1 MSVEQI
7 SKNLEKNIT
16 IIENAFQ
23 NCGDIVKRRFFVG
36 EKKDIAVYMIYTD
49 NIVNGSA
56 IEESILTNIMNRCRI
71 DGKKE
76 GMLKRLN
83 EEVIAIGEM
92 NEVKTF
98 QEIFDAVLLGDTI
111 LLMDEN
117 DIALQASTKGFP
129 SRGVSEAKTEVVV
142 QGPKDAF
149 TEIGATN
156 IVLIRRRIRD
166 TKLKVKRTKVGKRS
180 KTDVAILYM
189 EDIVRREIL
198 QEVEYKINQI
208 DIDVVLDSGYIDQL
222 LENRWLSPFPQLQ
235 MTERPDKA
243 ASVLLE
249 GRVVIVIDNTPFVVI
264 APATLNV
271 FFQAAEDYYDR
282 WEIMS
287 FIRLIRYCAGFLA
300 VALPGLYIA
309 LTVFHPSMLPTN
321 LALKIAETRQN
332 IPFPAVG
339 EILIMELAFE
349 LLREAGIRLPSPVS
363 STIGIVGG
371 IIIGQAA
378 VEAGIVSPS
387 VVIVSALTGIC
398 TFVIPNIALVSGLR
412 LTKYIVLIFSAFL
425 GLYGFWLALIL
436 MLIHMASLKSF
447 HIPFLYP
454 FCSASVNNYNDL
466 EDSIFRLPL
475 WFMKKRPIFS
485 NDEHRQ
491 REKGGRM

>member
-1 MSVEQI
+1 MEQI

-23 NCGDIVKRRFFVG
+23 NCGDIVKRHFFVG

-485 NDEHRQ
+485 NDKHRQ
-491 REKGGRM
+491 REKGGKI

>member
-1 MSVEQI
+1 MKQI

-23 NCGDIVKRRFFVG
+23 NCGDIVKRHFFVG

-49 NIVNGSA
+49 NIVNGNA

-111 LLMDEN
+111 LLVDGN

-189 EDIVRREIL
+189 EDIVRKEIL

-485 NDEHRQ
+485 NDKHRQ
-491 REKGGRM
+491 REKGGKI

>member
-1 MSVEQI
+1 MSVKQI

-23 NCGDIVKRRFFVG
+23 NCGDIVKRHFFVG

-49 NIVNGSA
+49 NIVNGNA

-111 LLMDEN
+111 LLMDGN

-387 VVIVSALTGIC
+387 VVIVSALTVIC

-485 NDEHRQ
+485 NDKHRQ
-491 REKGGRM
+491 REKGGKI

>member
-1 MSVEQI
+1 MEQI

-189 EDIVRREIL
+189 EDIVRKEIL
-198 QEVEYKINQI
+198 QEVEYRINQI
-208 DIDVVLDSGYIDQL
+208 DIDVILDSGYIDQL

-243 ASVLLE
+243 ASALLE

-264 APATLNV
+264 APATLNA
-271 FFQAAEDYYDR
+271 FFQASEDYYDR

-398 TFVIPNIALVSGLR
+398 TFDIPNIALVSGLR

-485 NDEHRQ
+485 NDKHRQ
-491 REKGGRM
+491 REKGGKM

>member
-23 NCGDIVKRRFFVG
+23 NCGDIVKRHFFVG

-111 LLMDEN
+111 LLMDGN

-208 DIDVVLDSGYIDQL
+208 DIDVILDSGYIDQL

-485 NDEHRQ
+485 NDKHRQ
-491 REKGGRM
+491 REKGGKI

>member
-1 MSVEQI
+1 MEQI

-16 IIENAFQ
+16 VIENAFQ

-36 EKKDIAVYMIYTD
+36 EKKEIAVYMVYTD

-92 NEVKTF
+92 TEVKTF

-111 LLMDEN
+111 LLMDGN

-189 EDIVRREIL
+189 EDIVRKEIL
-198 QEVEYKINQI
+198 QEVENRINQI
-208 DIDVVLDSGYIDQL
+208 DIDVILDSGYIDQL

-243 ASVLLE
+243 SSALLE

-309 LTVFHPSMLPTN
+309 LTVFHPSMIPTN

-412 LTKYIVLIFSAFL
+412 LTKYVVLLFSAIL

-454 FCSASVNNYNDL
+454 FCSASVNDYNDL

-485 NDEHRQ
+485 NDKHRQ
-491 REKGGRM
+491 REKGGSM

>member
-1 MSVEQI
+1 MKQI

-23 NCGDIVKRRFFVG
+23 NCGDIVKRHFFVG

-49 NIVNGSA
+49 NIVNGNA

-111 LLMDEN
+111 LLMDGN

-189 EDIVRREIL
+189 EYIVRREIL

-485 NDEHRQ
+485 NDKHRQ
-491 REKGGRM
+491 REKGGKI

>member
-1 MSVEQI
+1 MEQI
-7 SKNLEKNIT
+7 SSNLEKNIKV
-16 IIENAFQ
+16 IENAFQ

-36 EKKDIAVYMIYTD
+36 EKKEIAVYMIYTD

-92 NEVKTF
+92 TEVKTF

-111 LLMDEN
+111 LLMDGN

-189 EDIVRREIL
+189 EDIVRKEIL
-198 QEVEYKINQI
+198 QEVENRINQI
-208 DIDVVLDSGYIDQL
+208 DIDVILDSGYIDQL
-222 LENRWLSPFPQLQ
+222 LENKWLSPFPQLQ

-243 ASVLLE
+243 SSALLE
-249 GRVVIVIDNTPFVVI
+249 GRVVIVIDNTPFVVMV
-264 APATLNV
+264 PATLNV

-309 LTVFHPSMLPTN
+309 LTVFHPSMIPTN

-412 LTKYIVLIFSAFL
+412 LTKYIVLLFSSLL

-454 FCSASVNNYNDL
+454 FCSASINDYNDL

-485 NDEHRQ
+485 NDKHRQ
-491 REKGGRM
+491 REKGGKI

>member
-1 MSVEQI
+1 MEQI

-485 NDEHRQ
+485 NDKHRQ
-491 REKGGRM
+491 REKGGKI

>member
-1 MSVEQI
+1 MEQI
-7 SKNLEKNIT
+7 SKNLEQNI
-16 IIENAFQ
+16 IVIENAFR

-36 EKKDIAVYMIYTD
+36 EKKEIAVYMVYTD

-56 IEESILTNIMNRCRI
+56 IEESILTNVMNRCRI

-76 GMLKRLN
+76 GMLRRLN

-92 NEVKTF
+92 TEVKTF

-111 LLMDEN
+111 LLMDGN

-129 SRGVSEAKTEVVV
+129 SRGVNEAKTEVVV

-149 TEIGATN
+149 TEVGATN

-189 EDIVRREIL
+189 EDIVRKEIL
-198 QEVEYKINQI
+198 QEVENRINQI
-208 DIDVVLDSGYIDQL
+208 DIDVILDSGYIDQL
-222 LENRWLSPFPQLQ
+222 LENRCLSPFPQLQ

-243 ASVLLE
+243 SSALLE
-249 GRVVIVIDNTPFVVI
+249 GRVVIVIDNTPFVVM

-309 LTVFHPSMLPTN
+309 LTVFHPSMIPTN

-412 LTKYIVLIFSAFL
+412 LTKYIVLLFSALL

-454 FCSASVNNYNDL
+454 FCSASVNDYNDL

-485 NDEHRQ
+485 NDKHRQ
-491 REKGGRM
+491 REKGGKI

>member
-1 MSVEQI
+1 MSVKQI

-23 NCGDIVKRRFFVG
+23 NCGDIVKRHFFVG
-36 EKKDIAVYMIYTD
+36 EKKDIAVYMIFTD
-49 NIVNGSA
+49 NIVNGNA

-111 LLMDEN
+111 LLMDGN

-189 EDIVRREIL
+189 EDIVRKEIL

-243 ASVLLE
+243 ASALLE

-485 NDEHRQ
+485 NDKHRQ
-491 REKGGRM
+491 REKGGKI

>member
-1 MSVEQI
+1 MEQI

-36 EKKDIAVYMIYTD
+36 EKKDIVVYMIYTD

-189 EDIVRREIL
+189 EDIVRKEIL
-198 QEVEYKINQI
+198 QEVEYRINQI
-208 DIDVVLDSGYIDQL
+208 DIDVILDSGYIDQL

-243 ASVLLE
+243 ASALLE

-271 FFQAAEDYYDR
+271 FFQASEDYYDR

-485 NDEHRQ
+485 NDKHRQ
-491 REKGGRM
+491 REKGGKM

>member
-1 MSVEQI
+1 MEQI

-16 IIENAFQ
+16 VIENAFQ

-36 EKKDIAVYMIYTD
+36 EKKEIAVYMIYTD

-92 NEVKTF
+92 TEVKTF

-111 LLMDEN
+111 LLMDGN

-189 EDIVRREIL
+189 EDIVRKEIL
-198 QEVEYKINQI
+198 QEVENRINQI
-208 DIDVVLDSGYIDQL
+208 DIDVILDSGYIDQL
-222 LENRWLSPFPQLQ
+222 LENKWLSPFPQLQ

-243 ASVLLE
+243 SSALLE
-249 GRVVIVIDNTPFVVI
+249 GRVVIVIDNTPFVVMV
-264 APATLNV
+264 PATLNV

-309 LTVFHPSMLPTN
+309 LTVFHPSMIPTN

-412 LTKYIVLIFSAFL
+412 LTKYIVLLFSSLL

-454 FCSASVNNYNDL
+454 FCSASINDYNDL

-485 NDEHRQ
+485 NDKHRQ
-491 REKGGRM
+491 REKGGKM

>member
-1 MSVEQI
+1 MEQI

-23 NCGDIVKRRFFVG
+23 NCGDIVKRHFFVG

-111 LLMDEN
+111 LLMDGN

-189 EDIVRREIL
+189 EDIVRKEIL

-208 DIDVVLDSGYIDQL
+208 DIDVILDSGYIDQL

-243 ASVLLE
+243 ASALLE
-249 GRVVIVIDNTPFVVI
+249 GRVVIVIDNAPFVVI

-485 NDEHRQ
+485 NDKHRQ
-491 REKGGRM
+491 REKGGKI